1 MRLVEGTYLGD
12 LMLIL
17 LALFGCEPDE
27 TNTDHDT
34 GYEQA
39 SQIAGFWIEDARP
52 PQASIT
58 FVTDEWHTATA
69 AGEYAVHGDDLIIS
83 QWRPVQA
90 DLVWSYA
97 LEEDRLRVDKTWYV
111 RGFGE

>member
-1 MRLVEGTYLGD
+1 VRLVEGTNLGD

-27 TNTDHDT
+27 TTDHDT

-52 PQASIT
+52 QASIT
-58 FVTDEWHTATA
+58 FGDDEWYTATA
-69 AGEYAVHGDDLIIS
+69 AGEYEIHGDDLIIS
-83 QWRPVQA
+83 QWRPVHAQ
-90 DLVWSYA
+90 LVWSYA
-97 LEEDRLRVDKTWYV
+97 LEEDRLRVDETWYV